1 MELMAVVAPQRPE
14 ARSISEVMP
23 VTAANQQV
31 QPVAKRPVR
40 ELTPGVAVASTAL
53 LIVGGLFLG
62 LVFNLLIF
70 SPMRH
75 DRDQHVAYADFRNQ
89 LANAIA
95 PTGIMTSD
103 GALLAQGAPVAWID
117 APGLG
122 IDEVVLN
129 GTTSTVL
136 MSGPGHQR
144 DTVMPGQVGHS
155 VVMGRAWAFGG
166 PFKALTAA
174 AVGTQFSVSTGQG
187 TFGYEVTAVRANGED
202 PVALQPGE
210 GRLTLVSATG
220 APYLPSG
227 LVQVDARLMSEPM
240 SAMTPVLPSL
250 MLAGGEAPLVGDSSA
265 AVGLLLWSALLLGAA
280 VTFVWLSVRWGR
292 WQTWIVAVPVVVALG
307 VAVTNHI
314 VMLLPNLL

>member
-1 MELMAVVAPQRPE
+1 
-14 ARSISEVMP
+14 
-23 VTAANQQV
+23 
-31 QPVAKRPVR
+31 
-40 ELTPGVAVASTAL
+40 L

-62 LVFNLLIF
+62 LVLNLLIF

-75 DRDQHVAYADFRNQ
+75 DRDQHVAYADFRSQ

-95 PTGIMTSD
+95 PTGITTTD
-103 GALLAQGAPVAWID
+103 GALLAMGAPVAWID

-144 DTVMPGQVGHS
+144 DTAMPGQVGHAI
-155 VVMGRAWAFGG
+155 VMGRAWAFGG
-166 PFKALTAA
+166 PFKSLSAA
-174 AVGTQFSVSTGQG
+174 TVGTQFSVSTGQG
-187 TFGYEVTAVRANGED
+187 TFDYEVTAVRANGED

-210 GRLTLVSATG
+210 GRLTLVSASG
-220 APYLPSG
+220 APYLPTG
-227 LVQVDARLMSEPM
+227 LVQVDARLMSDAM
-240 SAMTPVLPSL
+240 SATSPVLPSL
-250 MLAGGEAPLVGDSSA
+250 MLTGGEAPLVGDSSA
-265 AVGLLLWSALLLGAA
+265 AVGLLLWSVLLLGAA
-280 VTFVWLSVRWGR
+280 LTLVWLSVRWGR
-292 WQTWIVAVPVVVALG
+292 WQTWIVAVPVFVALG